1 MGMTEGHGPEV
12 HDEHAGFRDL
22 VEGLLGANLERAPE
36 RALTIRHREAAALVA
51 TDAGIAVTIQMLPGP
66 AHAPGTVLVHDG
78 EDPWAEI
85 VVHAESMA
93 LLELAGTPLR
103 FGLPDGFTPVGR
115 DVLRQILSRQ
125 IRVRGLVRHLGTVRR
140 LSMLLSAR

>member
-1 MGMTEGHGPEV
+1 MGMTEGHGPEA
-12 HDEHAGFRDL
+12 HHEHAGFRDL